1 MNTGGG
7 SREEVSTRKV
17 SHNNKQQCVLN
28 SSASVTRSERSEPP
42 TTELENLLTLGENRI
57 WRLLVLRERPYRPVA
72 RGVERERER
81 KALLVKEIRNAW
93 ETLDFSI
100 LPLFFS
106 SSSLQLSTPLLTCR
120 TRDGGTQRT
129 KWRCFA
135 HTKDGGRKTCVTY
148 SILWIEVV
156 CIRCNRLNDERQ
168 KVSHAPSCVCVRL
181 MYVTRHCMSQ
191 IPK

>member
-1 MNTGGG
+1 MPEKHLTFR
-7 SREEVSTRKV
+7 S
-17 SHNNKQQCVLN
+17 SH
-28 SSASVTRSERSEPP
+28 S
-42 TTELENLLTLGENRI
+42 
-57 WRLLVLRERPYRPVA
+57 
-72 RGVERERER
+72 
-81 KALLVKEIRNAW
+81 
-93 ETLDFSI
+93 
-100 LPLFFS
+100 FFS

-168 KVSHAPSCVCVRL
+168 KVSHAPSCVYNTTNVCNTAL
-181 MYVTRHCMSQ
+181 YVANSQ
-191 IPK
+191 VGHLLSMANRAENGGQA